1 MLLRARQP
9 DPVYCC
15 PTRTGVLLATDR
27 RVDLA
32 RGMGAA
38 GKHKECPPP
47 IAFCPSSSRPVQG
60 WQTYC
65 FVGLGETDWGKEFSP
80 CFLLPFSLTGWDESD
95 RLVFDFFL
103 LPERLLKLSSAMCSI
118 IVLFDFPARTQVFT
132 FHAGAK
138 AFQCCC
144 SNRLQNR
151 GPF

>member
-65 FVGLGETDWGKEFSP
+65 FVGLGETDWGKEFSL

-103 LPERLLKLSSAMCSI
+103 LPERL
-118 IVLFDFPARTQVFT
+118 
-132 FHAGAK
+132 
-138 AFQCCC
+138 
-144 SNRLQNR
+144 
-151 GPF
+151 